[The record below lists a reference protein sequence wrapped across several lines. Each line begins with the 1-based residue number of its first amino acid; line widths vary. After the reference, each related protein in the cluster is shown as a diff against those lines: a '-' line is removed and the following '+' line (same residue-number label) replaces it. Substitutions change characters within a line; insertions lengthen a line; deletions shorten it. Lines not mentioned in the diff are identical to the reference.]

1 MYIDERVTKIKKNLL
16 WFVVALK
23 KLGGDASNDY
33 NMYLDGAMLCY
44 DSDIQIPE
52 MVQGECLVI
61 AKSSGEVMDESSK

>member
-1 MYIDERVTKIKKNLL
+1 VE
-16 WFVVALK
+16 
-23 KLGGDASNDY
+23 KLGADASNDY

-44 DSDIQIPE
+44 DSDIQIAE